1 MLNKNIHSW
10 EDVIR
15 RLIER
20 CQRCNKKSIVVPA
33 KNLCDPSK
41 SELLNEA
48 MILSLRKDSEC
59 VYRDERSQC
68 SLQVRYYEDGDA
80 TPMGGG
86 DYSYPV
92 YHIQVDLYN
101 PTKGI
106 VEAIKH
112 LFYDVIE
119 L

>member
-1 MLNKNIHSW
+1 MLNKNIYSW
-10 EDVIR
+10 EKVIR
-15 RLIER
+15 KLIEKS
-20 CQRCNKKSIVVPA
+20 QKCNKRSLVVPA

-41 SELLNEA
+41 SELLNKA
-48 MILSLRKDSEC
+48 MILSLRKDAEC
-59 VYRDERSQC
+59 VYRDESSQC
-68 SLQVRYYEDGDA
+68 SLQVRYYEDGDS

-86 DYSYPV
+86 NYPYPV

-112 LFYDVIE
+112 IFYDVI
-119 L
+119 